1 MNAAGEAQARQLAE
15 RLAAEP
21 VECIFTSPRARAART
36 AEILGHLAQ
45 VRVESVAL
53 LRETD
58 FGAWEGLR
66 ADEIAAKFAAKWRA
80 WQKRPDV
87 VAPPGGESGLA
98 TWQRVRPAIRA
109 ICGQR
114 SRGVVVVAHRT
125 LNRVLLCRW
134 MSCPLRDYRRLEQG
148 EACLNI
154 LDLDTPQRAASLI
167 VLNDT
172 CHLGPGRSS

>member
-1 MNAAGEAQARQLAE
+1 MNAAGEAQARRLAE

-21 VECIFTSPRARAART
+21 VECIFTSPLARAART
-36 AEILGHLAQ
+36 AEILGNLAQ
-45 VRVESVAL
+45 VPVESVAL

-66 ADEIAAKFAAKWRA
+66 ASEIAARFSTKWRA
-80 WQKRPDV
+80 WQQRPDV

-109 ICGQR
+109 ICR
-114 SRGVVVVAHRT
+114 ERHRGVVVVAHRT

-134 MSCPLRDYRRLEQG
+134 MGCALRHYRRLDQG

-154 LDLDTPQRAASLI
+154 LELDTPLRVASLI

-172 CHLGPGRSS
+172 CYLGPGGSP

>member
-1 MNAAGEAQARQLAE
+1 MNAAGEAQARLLAE

-21 VECIFTSPRARAART
+21 VERIFTSPLARAART

-45 VRVESVAL
+45 VPAETVAP

-58 FGAWEGLR
+58 FGTWEGLR
-66 ADEIAAKFAAKWRA
+66 ADEIAAKFSAKWRA
-80 WQKRPDV
+80 WQKRPDI
-87 VAPPGGESGLA
+87 VAPPSGESGLA
-98 TWQRVRPAIRA
+98 TWRRVRPAIRA
-109 ICGQR
+109 ICDKPY
-114 SRGVVVVAHRT
+114 RGVIVVAHRT

-134 MSCPLRDYRRLEQG
+134 MGCALRDYRRLDQG

-154 LDLDTPQRAASLI
+154 LVLDTPLRAASLI

-172 CHLGPGRSS
+172 CHLGLGRSP